1 MILVDTNII
10 IEYLRTTN
18 SKLLGLFR
26 SLPGCICGTIRAE
39 VLHGSRNLADRNR
52 YVTILD
58 SFAQTS
64 TPEAVWDKVG
74 DLLSVLRANGITIPF
89 NDVVIAC
96 VSISAGAELW
106 TRDNQFKLIQQ
117 LEPQLL
123 LFQEPP

>member
-1 MILVDTNII
+1 M
-10 IEYLRTTN
+10 
-18 SKLLGLFR
+18 
-26 SLPGCICGTIRAE
+26 
-39 VLHGSRNLADRNR
+39 
-52 YVTILD
+52 TILD

-96 VSISAGAELW
+96 VSISAGVELW

-117 LEPQLL
+117 FEPQLL